1 MNSIEKKFRYFMKM
15 CLFILHN
22 LHVPV
27 FFTIDHLW
35 RQGMIVGP
43 KESDPLQKLLSI
55 FLVMKM
61 MMMISWMILKFQ
73 VTNLQAIL
81 SLAIDNLI

>member
-1 MNSIEKKFRYFMKM
+1 M
-15 CLFILHN
+15 CLFILYN

-27 FFTIDHLW
+27 FFIIDHLW
-35 RQGMIVGP
+35 KQGMIVGQ
-43 KESDPLQKLLSI
+43 KESDPLQKLSSI
-55 FLVMKM
+55 FLVMK
-61 MMMISWMILKFQ
+61 MMISWMILKFQ

>member
-1 MNSIEKKFRYFMKM
+1 M
-15 CLFILHN
+15 CLFILYN

-27 FFTIDHLW
+27 FFIIDHLL
-35 RQGMIVGP
+35 RQGMIVGQ

-55 FLVMKM
+55 FLVMK

>member
-27 FFTIDHLW
+27 FFIIDHLW
-35 RQGMIVGP
+35 RQGMIVGQ

-55 FLVMKM
+55 FLVMK

>member
-1 MNSIEKKFRYFMKM
+1 
-15 CLFILHN
+15 
-22 LHVPV
+22 
-27 FFTIDHLW
+27 
-35 RQGMIVGP
+35 MIVGQ